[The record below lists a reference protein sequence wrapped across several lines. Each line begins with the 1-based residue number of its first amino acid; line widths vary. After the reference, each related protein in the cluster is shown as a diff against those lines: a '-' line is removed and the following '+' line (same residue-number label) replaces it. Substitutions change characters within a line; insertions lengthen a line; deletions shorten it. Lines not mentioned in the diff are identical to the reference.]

1 MTFRKYGKGTIMP
14 INIDPKIV
22 SKIPL
27 AAIFRLISD
36 LIRFSKG
43 GISKE
48 EGAVLLQDLADIAG
62 IISKDLA
69 E

>member
-1 MTFRKYGKGTIMP
+1 MS
-14 INIDPKIV
+14 INAKEVV

-27 AAIFRLISD
+27 AAVFKLISD
-36 LIRFSKG
+36 LIRFSRG

-62 IISKDLA
+62 IVAKDLA

>member
-1 MTFRKYGKGTIMP
+1 M
-14 INIDPKIV
+14 N
-22 SKIPL
+22 SKDVISHIPL
-27 AAIFRLISD
+27 AKVFKLISD
-36 LIRFSKG
+36 LIKFAKG

-69 E
+69 S